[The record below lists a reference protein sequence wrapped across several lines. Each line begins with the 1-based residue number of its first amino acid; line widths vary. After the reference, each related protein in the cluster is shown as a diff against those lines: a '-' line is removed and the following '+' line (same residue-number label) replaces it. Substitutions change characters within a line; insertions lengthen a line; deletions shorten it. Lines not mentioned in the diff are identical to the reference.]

1 MSCIIVH
8 LSHVT
13 IFIRQRLP
21 VTSTEP
27 ATTAQPSTTSPTE
40 TATIATNQAASFMS
54 ETLIDEST
62 TKDSGVTTTLPF
74 INEFQFTTS
83 TTDGDRV
90 NPWTPMFKSM
100 TQRLFWNMKAIWN
113 GVSAAKRWFLLKS
126 TIHWR
131 RMLAGT
137 RMEVAFDWCQQ
148 CRHWPLDVAVLC
160 RAVAWMELVF
170 RFIKW

>member
-1 MSCIIVH
+1 MNCIIVH

-13 IFIRQRLP
+13 IFIGQRLP

-40 TATIATNQAASFMS
+40 TATIATNQASFMS

-83 TTDGDRV
+83 TTDGDKV
-90 NPWTPMFKSM
+90 NSWTPKFKSM
-100 TQRLFWNMKAIWN
+100 TQRLF
-113 GVSAAKRWFLLKS
+113 
-126 TIHWR
+126 
-131 RMLAGT
+131 
-137 RMEVAFDWCQQ
+137 
-148 CRHWPLDVAVLC
+148 
-160 RAVAWMELVF
+160 
-170 RFIKW
+170 